1 MEKPVVEVAIA
12 IIHHEGRYLITRR
25 KGDVHLADLWE
36 FPGGKRNGSETLE
49 QCLLREA
56 EEELGVQIKIDSLFC
71 RLAHDYPD
79 RTVLLH
85 GYLCRLV
92 SGTPKPLAAQE
103 LRWVSPAEV
112 LSYPFPEANASFLKQ
127 LAQRAPG

>member
-1 MEKPVVEVAIA
+1 MEKPVVEVAVA

-36 FPGGKRNGSETLE
+36 FPGGKRNSGESLE

-56 EEELGVQIKIDSLFC
+56 EEELGVRIGIEALFG

-79 RTVLLH
+79 RKVVLH
-85 GYLCRLV
+85 AYLCRLTA
-92 SGTPKPLAAQE
+92 GEPKPLAAQE
-103 LRWVSPAEV
+103 LRWVSPAEL
-112 LSYPFPEANASFLKQ
+112 LSYPFPEANASLLKQ
-127 LAQRAPG
+127 LAERKID